1 MGNLLHRLF
10 SGGSKHR
17 DSKRNSKVNENEV
30 DQTNGVLFRKS
41 FVSPNNESDHQ
52 STSDH
57 ISNESPVSNQTPV
70 KSIDSSYSSSPT
82 DDLQAELSKSPF
94 QREFLPPHQMLVSL
108 EKTRPRQS
116 KTRISTRKPILPKTD
131 NNDNVPNPNMHILTS
146 VPSYGQT
153 TLNNH
158 DQFVI
163 NAKNHDDNN
172 NKDDDDPDNNNN
184 DNDDV
189 KRRYNESVDEMSP
202 NERQK
207 IARTRLSKMFIQR
220 QQKQV
225 TDSEQNGGMILNSNY
240 VRVYDNV
247 DKYGHYLSSASTV
260 TNDSS
265 QLPSPESFD
274 SIESEPTTEIV
285 KNFDT
290 ALNDASSLPPEVVPR
305 RRPMKLGNPMLI
317 DELKKRQ
324 STIQQT
330 ID

>member
-158 DQFVI
+158 DQF
-163 NAKNHDDNN
+163 
-172 NKDDDDPDNNNN
+172 
-184 DNDDV
+184 
-189 KRRYNESVDEMSP
+189 
-202 NERQK
+202 
-207 IARTRLSKMFIQR
+207 
-220 QQKQV
+220 
-225 TDSEQNGGMILNSNY
+225 
-240 VRVYDNV
+240 
-247 DKYGHYLSSASTV
+247 ASTV

>member
-146 VPSYGQT
+146 VPRYGQT

-172 NKDDDDPDNNNN
+172 NKDDDDPDNDNN

-274 SIESEPTTEIV
+274 SIESEPATEIV

-290 ALNDASSLPPEVVPR
+290 PLNEANSLPPEVVPR